1 MTDIQA
7 QCSLLKQT
15 ADPAVADAIRA
26 LIEDGADHE
35 LNRINVLDF
44 SARTGLDEER
54 AISGFLHA
62 SRLGLFD
69 LTWNVLCPGCG
80 GVLDAHS
87 TLKSLRH
94 DDYHCGLCACGYE
107 ASVDE
112 QVEVAFTVSPRIRR
126 IAAHDPNS
134 LPLWEYFKQVF
145 WSSGVDLNQDSFASL
160 TDEVTLDALE
170 LPAGERAVLSLQ
182 LPPQFVIVFEPVTHS
197 AQFIDVQGEP
207 TRERQQLALIYNKTK
222 TPNGAT
228 LTMRPGPLRLSLDN
242 QAGVRVL
249 PTVFIADHALHQLI
263 GKRKPFLTAKRMLSN
278 QTFRDV
284 FKADNLNID
293 QRLKIT
299 SLTFLFTDLK
309 GSTAL
314 YERVGDL
321 AAFELVNAHF
331 HALLEIIASEK
342 GAVVKTIGDAV
353 MATFIRPEHAIVAG
367 LRMRAAMDALNAQRG
382 TDDLVVKIG
391 IHEGPCLAVMLNER
405 QDYFGQTVNIAA
417 RVQGLSTS
425 KAIHITGPVIDEPAV
440 AALLEKESI
449 TPIQKQA
456 ALRGIADKMVV
467 YEIP

>member
-1 MTDIQA
+1 MSDVQA
-7 QCSLLKQT
+7 LFATLNQAT
-15 ADPAVADAIRA
+15 DPAVADAIA
-26 LIEDGADHE
+26 QLIRDGADHE
-35 LNRINVLDF
+35 LNRVNVLDF
-44 SARTGLDEER
+44 AARRGLNEER
-54 AISGFLHA
+54 VISGFLHA

-69 LTWNVLCPGCG
+69 LTWNVLCPGCS

-112 QVEVAFTVSPRIRR
+112 QVEVAFTVAPRVRH
-126 IAAHDPNS
+126 IAAHDPNT

-145 WSSGVDLNQDSFASL
+145 WSSGVDLDQESFASL
-160 TDEVTLDALE
+160 TDEVTLDAME
-170 LPAGERAVLSLQ
+170 LPAHEKAVMSLH
-182 LPPQFVIVFEPVTHS
+182 LPSEFVIVFEPVTHA

-207 TRERQQLALIYNKTK
+207 TKERQHLSLIYNRQH
-222 TPNGAT
+222 TPTGTIT
-228 LTMRPGPLRLSLDN
+228 LQPGPLRLSLEN
-242 QAGVRVL
+242 QTEVRVL
-249 PTVFIADHALHQLI
+249 PSVFVAAEGLHHLI
-263 GKRKPFLTAKRMLSN
+263 GKRKPFLTAKRILTN

-284 FKADNLNID
+284 YKADNLNID

-321 AAFELVNAHF
+321 AAFDLVRAHF
-331 HALLEIIASEK
+331 HALLEIIASEA

-353 MATFIRPEHAIVAG
+353 MATFTRPEQALAAG
-367 LRMRAAMDALNAQRG
+367 LRMRAAMERLNEERG
-382 TDDLVVKIG
+382 TKDLVVKIG

-425 KAIHITGPVIDEPAV
+425 QAIHVTSPVISAQAV
-440 AALLEKESI
+440 EAILRKAEI
-449 TPIQKQA
+449 TPIQKHA
-456 ALRGIADKMVV
+456 ALRGIADKIVV

>member
-1 MTDIQA
+1 MSDIQA
-7 QCSLLKQT
+7 QFSVLKQT
-15 ADPAVADAIRA
+15 ADPRVADAIRE
-26 LIEDGADHE
+26 LIENGADPE

-44 SARTGLDEER
+44 STRTGLDEER
-54 AISGFLHA
+54 TISAFLHA

-112 QVEVAFTVSPRIRR
+112 QVEVAFTVSPRVRR
-126 IAAHDPNS
+126 IAAHDPNT

-145 WSSGVDLNQDSFASL
+145 WSSGVDLNKESFESL

-170 LPAGERAVLSLQ
+170 LPAGEKAVLSLQ

-207 TRERQQLALIYNKTK
+207 TKERQQLSLIYNKVQAPVGT
-222 TPNGAT
+222 TT
-228 LTMRPGPLRLSLDN
+228 LRPGPLRLSLDN
-242 QAGVRVL
+242 QAGVRTL
-249 PTVFIADHALHQLI
+249 PTVFIAAEALHDLI

-321 AAFELVNAHF
+321 AAFDLVRAHF
-331 HALLEIIASEK
+331 HALLEIISSEK

-367 LRMRAAMDALNAQRG
+367 LRMRAAMDKLNAERG
-382 TDDLVVKIG
+382 RDDLVVKIG

-425 KAIHITGPVIDEPAV
+425 QAIHITGPVIDAPAV
-440 AALLEKESI
+440 AALLDKESI
-449 TPIQKQA
+449 VPIQKQA
-456 ALRGIADKMVV
+456 ALRGIADKIVV